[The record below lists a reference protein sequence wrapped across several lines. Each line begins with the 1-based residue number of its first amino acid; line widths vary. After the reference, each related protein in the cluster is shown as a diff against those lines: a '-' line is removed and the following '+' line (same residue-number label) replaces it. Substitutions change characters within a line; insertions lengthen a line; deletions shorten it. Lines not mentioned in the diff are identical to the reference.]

1 MIKIYFKP
9 TTIYSIPQI
18 KKVIEKLDPSLRVSF
33 DNNNKNIQV
42 IVEIAKKFVE
52 IIRNTIVQRVI
63 SGETAI

>member
-9 TTIYSIPQI
+9 TTTYSIPQI

-33 DNNNKNIQV
+33 DNNKNIQV